1 MIEKENLPAEV
12 QPMSDTQDSNEN
24 TSSIKYFQ
32 GLDELSKSNKNPD
45 TLKLIK
51 QKIFD
56 LSNMKNI
63 HFLFGSGASTGTKEL
78 PAIPTMKDFIV
89 KIEAKLTNDPQ
100 KSTFKKLKEKNNE
113 NLEDILG
120 ILYSKRDYQLG
131 VDEEDKVTDDLIKTI
146 EETIFEEINIDF
158 SKASCEVVIDTY
170 KTFYQKV
177 TYRNKD
183 LSRVNVFTT
192 NNDLFNE
199 RVLDNL
205 NINYNN
211 GFGGGL
217 ERFFNPARFGY
228 TFSKKIETSIEKYEA
243 LDNMIYLYKLH
254 GSINWIEKKGNSLFN
269 IQEININ
276 HTEKKP
282 PESVLIYPNPL
293 KQSKSLTSPYTD
305 IIREFQKKLL
315 LQNSVLFIIGYSF
328 SDDHLNNII
337 YQALSSN
344 SSISIVI
351 FGNYDKPIFKID
363 DKRIYK
369 IYGEVESKK
378 IHYFKYIVD
387 EFIPNLNE
395 NKDSNILK
403 DFIEKLSETKE
414 KEQ

>member
-1 MIEKENLPAEV
+1 
-12 QPMSDTQDSNEN
+12 MSETEN
-24 TSSIKYFQ
+24 TTIDDKKVKFFQ
-32 GLDELSKSNKNPD
+32 GLDKLSKSKND
-45 TLKLIK
+45 SNALKLIK

-78 PAIPTMKDFIV
+78 PAIPTMKDFIA
-89 KIEAKLTNDPQ
+89 KIEGKLTDEQ
-100 KSTFKKLKEKNNE
+100 HKSTFKKLKENNNE

-131 VDEEDKVTDDLIKTI
+131 VKEEDKSTDDLIKII
-146 EETIFEEINIDF
+146 EEIIFEEINIDF
-158 SKASCEVVIDTY
+158 SEISCMEVLNTY

-183 LSRVNVFTT
+183 LSRVNIFTT

-254 GSINWIEKKGNSLFN
+254 GSINWIEKEGNSLFN
-269 IQEININ
+269 IQEINIK
-276 HTEKKP
+276 HTDKKP

-395 NKDSNILK
+395 NKDIDILK
-403 DFIEKLSETKE
+403 KFIEKLDEAKE
-414 KEQ
+414 KKI

>member
-1 MIEKENLPAEV
+1 
-12 QPMSDTQDSNEN
+12 MSETEN
-24 TSSIKYFQ
+24 TTIDDKKVKLFQ
-32 GLDELSKSNKNPD
+32 GLDELLKNKSDAD

-63 HFLFGSGASTGTKEL
+63 HFLFGAGVSAG
-78 PAIPTMKDFIV
+78 AIPTMKEFIV
-89 KIEAKLTNDPQ
+89 EIEKKIKDKLLQ
-100 KSTFKKLKEKNNE
+100 QETFKKLKENNNE

-131 VDEEDKVTDDLIKTI
+131 VKEEDKDTDELIKII
-146 EETIFEEINIDF
+146 EETIFEKINIDF
-158 SKASCEVVIDTY
+158 SETSCEAVIDTY

-183 LSRVNVFTT
+183 LSRVNIFTT

-254 GSINWIEKKGNSLFN
+254 GSINWIEKEGNSLFN
-269 IQEININ
+269 IQEINIK
-276 HTEKKP
+276 HTDIKP
-282 PESVLIYPNPL
+282 TESVLIYPNPL

-315 LQNSVLFIIGYSF
+315 LQNSVLFVFGYSF

-351 FGNYDKPIFKID
+351 FGDYDKPIFKID

-414 KEQ
+414 KKI

>member
-1 MIEKENLPAEV
+1 MSEEN
-12 QPMSDTQDSNEN
+12 
-24 TSSIKYFQ
+24 IKFYQ
-32 GLDELSKSNKNPD
+32 GTDDLSKSNSEE

-51 QKIFD
+51 QKVFD

-63 HFLFGSGASTGTKEL
+63 HFLFGAGISSG
-78 PAIPTMKDFIV
+78 AIPTMKEFIV
-89 KIEAKLTNDPQ
+89 EIEEKIKTQQNQQEV
-100 KSTFKKLKEKNNE
+100 FKKLKENNNE
-113 NLEDILG
+113 NLENILG
-120 ILYSKRDYQLG
+120 VLYSKRDYQIG
-131 VDEEDKVTDDLIKTI
+131 INDPDKDTDDLIEII
-146 EETIFEEINIDF
+146 EQIIFEKININLSDT
-158 SKASCEVVIDTY
+158 SYQAVLDTY

-183 LSRVNVFTT
+183 LSRVNIFTT

-243 LDNMIYLYKLH
+243 LDNMVYLYKLH

-269 IQEININ
+269 IQEINIK
-276 HTEKKP
+276 HTDKKP
-282 PESVLIYPNPL
+282 TESVLIYPNPL

-315 LQNSVLFIIGYSF
+315 LQNSVLFVIGYSF

-351 FGNYDKPIFKID
+351 FGNYDKPIYKID

-369 IYGEVESKK
+369 IHGEIESKK

-403 DFIEKLSETKE
+403 EFIEKLSETKE
-414 KEQ
+414 KEL

>member
-1 MIEKENLPAEV
+1 MSENIQE
-12 QPMSDTQDSNEN
+12 
-24 TSSIKYFQ
+24 IKHNKTINFYQ
-32 GLDELSKSNKNPD
+32 GLDELLSNKDND
-45 TLKLIK
+45 EILKLAK
-51 QKIFD
+51 QKLFD
-56 LSNMKNI
+56 LLNMKNI
-63 HFLFGSGASTGTKEL
+63 HFLFGAGVSSG
-78 PAIPTMKDFIV
+78 AIPTMKEFIV
-89 KIEAKLTNDPQ
+89 EIEEKIKTQQEQ
-100 KSTFKKLKEKNNE
+100 QETFKKLKENNDG
-113 NLEDILG
+113 NLENILG
-120 ILYSKRDYQLG
+120 VLYSKKDYQLG
-131 VDEEDKVTDDLIKTI
+131 INESDKETDNLIEIIEKTI
-146 EETIFEEINIDF
+146 FKKINIDLCD
-158 SKASCEVVIDTY
+158 ASHQEVIDTY
-170 KTFYQKV
+170 KKFYQNV

-183 LSRVNVFTT
+183 LSRVNIFTT

-254 GSINWIEKKGNSLFN
+254 GSINWIEKEGNSLFN
-269 IQEININ
+269 IQEINIKY
-276 HTEKKP
+276 TDDKP
-282 PESVLIYPNPL
+282 KESVLIYPNPL

-315 LQNSVLFIIGYSF
+315 LPNSVLIVIGYSF

-369 IYGEVESKK
+369 IYGQIEEQK
-378 IHYFKYIVD
+378 IHYFKYIVN

-395 NKDSNILK
+395 NKDVNILK
-403 DFIEKLSETKE
+403 DFIEKLDKVKE

>member
-1 MIEKENLPAEV
+1 
-12 QPMSDTQDSNEN
+12 MSETQN
-24 TSSIKYFQ
+24 TTIGDKNVKFFQ
-32 GLDELSKSNKNPD
+32 GLDELLKNKDDAD

-63 HFLFGSGASTGTKEL
+63 HFLFGAGVSAG
-78 PAIPTMKDFIV
+78 AIPTMKEFIV
-89 KIEAKLTNDPQ
+89 EIEKKIKDKLLQ
-100 KSTFKKLKEKNNE
+100 QETFKKLKENNNE

-131 VDEEDKVTDDLIKTI
+131 VKEEDKDTDELIKII
-146 EETIFEEINIDF
+146 EEAIFEKINIDF
-158 SKASCEVVIDTY
+158 SETSCEAVIDTY

-183 LSRVNVFTT
+183 LSRVNIFTT

-254 GSINWIEKKGNSLFN
+254 GSINWIEKEGNSLFN
-269 IQEININ
+269 IQEINIK
-276 HTEKKP
+276 HTDIKP
-282 PESVLIYPNPL
+282 TESVLIYPNPL

-315 LQNSVLFIIGYSF
+315 LQNSVLFVIGYSF

-369 IYGEVESKK
+369 VYGEVENQKV
-378 IHYFKYIVD
+378 HYFKYIVD

-395 NKDSNILK
+395 NKDVNILK
-403 DFIEKLSETKE
+403 EFIEKLDKAKE

>member
-1 MIEKENLPAEV
+1 
-12 QPMSDTQDSNEN
+12 MSEEIVNVN
-24 TSSIKYFQ
+24 IKFYQ
-32 GLDELSKSNKNPD
+32 GTDDLSKSNNEEI
-45 TLKLIK
+45 LKLIK
-51 QKIFD
+51 QKVFD

-63 HFLFGSGASTGTKEL
+63 HFLFGAGVSAG
-78 PAIPTMKDFIV
+78 AIPTMKEFIV
-89 KIEAKLTNDPQ
+89 EIEEKIKTQQ
-100 KSTFKKLKEKNNE
+100 KQQEVFKKLKENNNE
-113 NLEDILG
+113 NLENILG
-120 ILYSKRDYQLG
+120 VLYSKRDYQLG
-131 VDEEDKVTDDLIKTI
+131 INEPDKDTDDLIEII
-146 EETIFEEINIDF
+146 EQTIFEKINIDL
-158 SKASCEVVIDTY
+158 SDASHQAVIDTY

-183 LSRVNVFTT
+183 LSRVNIFTT

-243 LDNMIYLYKLH
+243 LDNMVYLYKLH
-254 GSINWIEKKGNSLFN
+254 GSINWIEKEGNSLFN

-276 HTEKKP
+276 HKDKKP
-282 PESVLIYPNPL
+282 KESVLIYPNPL

-315 LQNSVLFIIGYSF
+315 LQNSVLFVIGYSF

-369 IYGEVESKK
+369 IYGQIEKQK
-378 IHYFKYIVD
+378 IHYFEYIVK

-395 NKDSNILK
+395 NNHVNILK
-403 DFIEKLSETKE
+403 DFIEKLDKAKE
-414 KEQ
+414 KE

>member
-1 MIEKENLPAEV
+1 MSEKNV
-12 QPMSDTQDSNEN
+12 NEN
-24 TSSIKYFQ
+24 IKFYQ
-32 GLDELSKSNKNPD
+32 GLDELSKSKSD
-45 TLKLIK
+45 EDCLKLIK

-63 HFLFGSGASTGTKEL
+63 HFLFGSGTSTGTKEL
-78 PAIPTMKDFIV
+78 PAIPTMKDFIL
-89 KIEAKLTNDPQ
+89 KIEAKLAEEQ
-100 KSTFKKLKEKNNE
+100 LSTFKKLKDNNDE
-113 NLEDILG
+113 NLENILG
-120 ILYSKRDYQLG
+120 VLYSKRDYLLG
-131 VDEEDKVTDDLIKTI
+131 VKEEDKANDELIKII

-158 SKASCEVVIDTY
+158 SKESCEAVIDTY

-183 LSRVNVFTT
+183 LSRVNIFTT

-243 LDNMIYLYKLH
+243 LDNMIYFYKLH
-254 GSINWIEKKGNSLFN
+254 GSINWIEKDGNSLFN
-269 IQEININ
+269 IQEINIK
-276 HTEKKP
+276 HTDDKP
-282 PESVLIYPNPL
+282 EESVLIYPNPL

-315 LQNSVLFIIGYSF
+315 LQNSVLFVIGYSF

-351 FGNYDKPIFKID
+351 FGNYNKPIFKID

-369 IYGEVESKK
+369 IYGQIGEQK
-378 IHYFKYIVD
+378 IHYFKYIVN

-395 NKDSNILK
+395 NKDVNILK
-403 DFIEKLSETKE
+403 DFIEKLDKVKE

>member
-1 MIEKENLPAEV
+1 
-12 QPMSDTQDSNEN
+12 MSETQN
-24 TSSIKYFQ
+24 TTIGDKNVKFFQ
-32 GLDELSKSNKNPD
+32 GLDELLKNKGDAD

-63 HFLFGSGASTGTKEL
+63 HFLFGAGVSAG
-78 PAIPTMKDFIV
+78 AIPTMKEFIV
-89 KIEAKLTNDPQ
+89 EIEEKIKDKPLQSE
-100 KSTFKKLKEKNNE
+100 TFKKLKKNNNE

-131 VDEEDKVTDDLIKTI
+131 VKEEDKDTDELIKII
-146 EETIFEEINIDF
+146 EETIFEKININF
-158 SKASCEVVIDTY
+158 SETSCEAVIDTY

-183 LSRVNVFTT
+183 LSRVNIFTT

-254 GSINWIEKKGNSLFN
+254 GSINWIEKEGNSLFN
-269 IQEININ
+269 IQEINIK
-276 HTEKKP
+276 HTDIKP
-282 PESVLIYPNPL
+282 TESVLIYPNPL

-315 LQNSVLFIIGYSF
+315 LQNSVLFVIGYSF

-351 FGNYDKPIFKID
+351 FGDYDKPIFKID

-414 KEQ
+414 KKI